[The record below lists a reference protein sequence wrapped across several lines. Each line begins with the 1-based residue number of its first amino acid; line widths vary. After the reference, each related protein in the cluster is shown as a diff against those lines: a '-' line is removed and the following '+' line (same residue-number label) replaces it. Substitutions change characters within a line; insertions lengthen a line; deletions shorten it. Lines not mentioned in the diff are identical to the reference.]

1 MIPLGYN
8 VMFLILQIISK
19 IKIIKKQ
26 YYTNLFLI
34 KEHKKQILR
43 ESAFYFQYSL
53 AVSAYD

>member
-26 YYTNLFLI
+26 YYTHLFLI
-34 KEHKKQILR
+34 KEYKKQFLR
-43 ESAFYFQYSL
+43 ESAFYFQYSP
-53 AVSAYD
+53 AISAYD